1 MQKASLILSLLF
13 TTLHLCAQ
21 TRVQVL
27 SDLENTDSVMV
38 LTLSGLTTSPK
49 PYQKTLELEME
60 QAKVDLYNIVFMG
73 KSGEKI
79 AQVWLDP
86 NVTAQKIWV
95 SPQKDKLAA
104 TSIENSPTNA
114 LIERV
119 TTETARLK
127 TADQPD
133 SVGIYLL
140 NTILQ
145 NPGNTVCVHLAKSF
159 VAASPGDTSGLRKL
173 EQFLS
178 HPENNFDW
186 FFLYKPI
193 MANIRS
199 LLEPKP
205 LRIDAYSFIGLDSI
219 AQKITLAKGTYT
231 VLDFWF
237 LNCPPCRKDHIQI
250 KADLGQLERAGIPL
264 IGINISRHD
273 ELSPVNA
280 YLKEHGYQWPNYF
293 QNGSPTITGTL
304 GINGFPTYLVLD
316 DQGVI
321 RYRSHRFQQVKNFL
335 KMP

>member
-1 MQKASLILSLLF
+1 MQKASFILGLLF

-21 TRVQVL
+21 TRVQVI
-27 SDLENTDSVMV
+27 SDLENIDSVMV
-38 LTLSGLTTSPK
+38 YTLNGLTTSAK
-49 PYQKTLELEME
+49 PYQKTLQLEME
-60 QAKVDLYNIVFMG
+60 QFKVDLYNIVFMG
-73 KSGEKI
+73 KSGDKI

-86 NVTAQKIWV
+86 NSEQKIWV

-104 TSIENSPTNA
+104 TRIENSPTNA

-119 TTETARLK
+119 ATETARLK
-127 TADQPD
+127 TANQPD

-145 NPGNTVCVHLAKSF
+145 NPSNTYCVYLAKSF
-159 VAASPGDTSGLRKL
+159 VGTSPGDTSGLRKL

-178 HPENNFDW
+178 LPENNFDW

-199 LLEPKP
+199 LLDTKP
-205 LRIDAYSFIGLDSI
+205 VRIDAYSFIGLDSV

-264 IGINISRHD
+264 VGINISRHE
-273 ELSPVNA
+273 ELSPTNA

-293 QNGSPTITGTL
+293 QNGSPTITGDL
-304 GINGFPTYLVLD
+304 GISGFPTYLVLD
-316 DQGVI
+316 DQGVV
-321 RYRSHRFQQVKNFL
+321 RYRSHRFEQVKTFL
-335 KMP
+335 KIP